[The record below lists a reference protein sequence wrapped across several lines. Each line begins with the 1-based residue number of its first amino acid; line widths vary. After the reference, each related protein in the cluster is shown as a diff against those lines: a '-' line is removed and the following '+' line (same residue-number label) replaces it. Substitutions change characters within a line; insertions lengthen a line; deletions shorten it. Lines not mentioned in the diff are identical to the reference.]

1 MTISRRRRPTLNPV
15 VLVPVVALVGCA
27 ADVDPAMPAENGGSG
42 VAEYVPPAVAPESHD
57 LTQADFERLMEELSN
72 WGRWGPDDELGAANL
87 VTPARRLEAA
97 RLVREGTTVSLAHPL
112 LTDEAVDASDPFG
125 HDMLIVPGPT
135 PDEPPI
141 VGVALDRYT
150 VAYHGYAHSHLDA
163 LCHYLYRGQMY
174 NGVSQETITEDG
186 CSRESSFILS
196 DGIVTR
202 GVLIDVPRLKGVPY
216 LEPGTPI
223 YMEDL
228 EAWEK
233 MAGLTV
239 RPGDAVFIRTG
250 RWARRAEQGAWDVRS
265 QSAGLHAS
273 AAPWIKARDVAFMG
287 SDAAL
292 DVAPSQVPGV
302 RSPVHQLTLVA
313 MGIHLFD
320 NQDLEALAETAAELN
335 RWEFL
340 FVAAPLPV
348 EGGTGSPL
356 NALAIF

>member
-1 MTISRRRRPTLNPV
+1 MSRLATLTRRCLLAAS
-15 VLVPVVALVGCA
+15 LVFLTGCA
-27 ADVDPAMPAENGGSG
+27 VDVQPGRNGGEQAG
-42 VAEYVPPAVAPESHD
+42 PGAADYVPPAVTPESHD
-57 LTQADFERLMEELSN
+57 LTQADFERLMQELSN
-72 WGRWGPDDELGAANL
+72 WGRWGADDELGAANL
-87 VTPARRLEAA
+87 VTPAKRQEAVA
-97 RLVREGTTVSLAHPL
+97 LAREGTPVSLAHTL
-112 LTDEAVDASDPFG
+112 LTEQAPDATDPFD
-125 HDMLIVPGPT
+125 HSMLIVPGPT
-135 PDEPPI
+135 PAEPPLI
-141 VGVALDRYT
+141 GVALDRYS
-150 VAYHGYAHSHLDA
+150 VAYHGYAHSHIDA
-163 LCHYLYRGQMY
+163 LCHYLNRGRMY

-186 CSRESSFILS
+186 CSRESIFNLA

-202 GVLIDVPRLKGVPY
+202 GVLVDIPRLKGVPY

-228 EAWEK
+228 EAWED
-233 MAGLTV
+233 MAGVTV

-250 RWARRAEQGAWDVRS
+250 RWARRAERGPWDVRS
-265 QSAGLHAS
+265 ESAGLHAS
-273 AAPWIKARDVAFMG
+273 AAPWIRARDVAFVG

-302 RSPVHQLTLVA
+302 RGPVHVLTIVA

-320 NQDLEALAETAAELN
+320 NQDLEALAAAAAERN
-335 RWEFL
+335 RWEFM